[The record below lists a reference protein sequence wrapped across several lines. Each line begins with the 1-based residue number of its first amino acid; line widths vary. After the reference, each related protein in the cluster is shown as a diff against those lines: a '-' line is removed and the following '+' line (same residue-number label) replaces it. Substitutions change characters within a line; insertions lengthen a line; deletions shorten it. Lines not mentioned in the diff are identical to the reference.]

1 MKAKLSAYAKAEA
14 LFSPGDRVI
23 CALSGGGD
31 SMALLH
37 CLHALREEL
46 GITVEAAHFNH
57 MLRGEESDGDEA
69 FVIDFCQKLGVP
81 LHLGREDVA
90 SYARSHHLGIEE
102 AARQCRYR
110 FFRSLGGKI
119 ATAHTAD
126 DNLETVLMRWIR
138 GTGLRGLCGIP
149 PKRENV
155 LRPLLRVTKEEIL
168 DYLTQEQIP
177 YREDSSNKSL
187 AYTRNR
193 LRHQVLPLLRK
204 ENPDLAQGVLQ
215 QSRLLRQEDQFL
227 DDLAKKLVQPDPAGG
242 FSILPLRTAPEV
254 LRNRALRLMVG
265 QYLSQD
271 VSLTHIEGLKALIE
285 NPCPSAQLNLP
296 QGLVACRRYDSLT
309 FHPQNEHSFSPTTMV
324 IPGETILQD
333 SPWRIRC
340 EIQKNFS
347 KMTISPFH
355 FAIKYDMIEAMMK
368 EPRYIIRPR
377 EVGDRLQIAN
387 GHSKSLKKLMIEK
400 KIPRE
405 ERELLPVIA
414 EGDSVLAVG
423 GLGVSAHC
431 LPREGEPALII
442 HIVNTQI

>member
-46 GITVEAAHFNH
+46 EITVEAAHFNH
-57 MLRGEESDGDEA
+57 MLRGEESEIDEA
-69 FVIDFCQKLGVP
+69 FVIDFCQKLGIP

-90 SYARSHHLGIEE
+90 TYAHDHRLGVEE

-110 FFRSLGGKI
+110 FFHSLEGKI

-149 PKRENV
+149 PKRENI
-155 LRPLLRVTKEEIL
+155 LRPLLWATKDEIL
-168 DYLTQEQIP
+168 DYLTREQIP

-204 ENPDLAQGVLQ
+204 ENPDLAQGILQ
-215 QSRLLRQEDQFL
+215 QSRLLRQEDRFL
-227 DDLAKKLVQPDPAGG
+227 DDLARELVQPDPAGG

-271 VSLTHIEGLKALIE
+271 VSLTHIESLKALIE

-309 FHPQNEHSFSPTTMV
+309 FQPQAEHSFSPTTMV
-324 IPGETILQD
+324 IPGETMLQN

-355 FAIKYDMIEAMMK
+355 FAIKYDMIGAMMK

-400 KIPRE
+400 KIPRA

-423 GLGVSAHC
+423 GLGVSTHV

-442 HIVNTQI
+442 HIVNTQ